1 VCALANPVRVQPQ
14 GGDSGNGQP
23 GKGRWTDL
31 RKRALSA
38 ALLAPLALL
47 CIWLGAGLWTALIAV
62 AAVGLGIEWANLCG
76 APARSW
82 PGAAVPV
89 QLTVAGLV
97 TASGQPVPA
106 MLLLLAGAAY
116 IWISTRRRALAAGV
130 LYIGLPLVGL
140 AWLREPGDVGR
151 ANVLYVVLIVW
162 ASDIGAYAVGRL
174 LGGPKLAPAI
184 SPGKTWSGAVGGLL
198 IAMAVGEI
206 AAQWAAPGIP
216 GRAAAVACM
225 LGVASAAGDLLESWI
240 KRRFGVKDSGTLIPG
255 HGGLLDRLDGLL
267 AAAPAAALLALVLGH
282 GEILWK

>member
-1 VCALANPVRVQPQ
+1 MRALADPAASV
-14 GGDSGNGQP
+14 S
-23 GKGRWTDL
+23 GRWNDL

-47 CIWLGAGLWTALIAV
+47 CIWLGAGLWTVLIAV
-62 AAVGLGIEWANLCG
+62 AAVGLGAEWAMLCG

-82 PGAAVPV
+82 PGAAVPL
-89 QLTVAGLV
+89 QLAVAGMV
-97 TASGQPVPA
+97 TAAGLPLPA

-116 IWISTRRRALAAGV
+116 IWFATARRALAAGV
-130 LYIGLPLVGL
+130 LYIGLPLVAL
-140 AWLREPGDVGR
+140 AWLRAGGDVGR
-151 ANVLYVVLIVW
+151 ANVLFVVLIVW
-162 ASDIGAYAVGRL
+162 ASDIGAYLVGRV

-184 SPGKTWSGAVGGLL
+184 SPGKTWSGAIGGLL

-206 AAQWAAPGIP
+206 AAHLMAPAVV
-216 GRAAAVACM
+216 GRAAAAACL

-240 KRRFGVKDSGTLIPG
+240 KRRFGVKDSGWLIPG

-282 GEILWK
+282 GDVLWK